1 MPEVRRCTDP
11 HILCQSPFVFISGEY
26 HGRMLRP
33 PSVSNGKPAP
43 LGRQSFS
50 QLQRLLKYARPYMT
64 GLVVAGVASLVST
77 AFNLM
82 FPQLV
87 GRLIDASFLEA
98 NLNQLN
104 RILPILLGVFAGQAV
119 FTGVQNYLIAR
130 AGESVVA
137 DLRKGL
143 YQHLLGLSSKFFE
156 NNRTGD
162 ITSRLTSDISTVQSV
177 VSTTLVQV
185 FTMPIVLL
193 GTLAIL
199 FFTNWKLSL
208 LILSVVPAVA
218 LVARMLGKQIRQ
230 MSKAFQDQVAKANAH
245 AEETLSGVR
254 VVQSFTAE
262 AFEASRYNT
271 LIGASLKVA
280 LKRGMIS
287 AVLGPIILFSLFT
300 ALALVLWYGG
310 RLVATQEISPG
321 QLLTFVLYTFNIAG
335 TVGTLTSIFAQVQ
348 SALGASSRIFEL
360 MDTQTDL
367 PDPAHPKVLAHVTG
381 TVKFEG
387 VSFGYG
393 DRGEVLHNLNLQ
405 ASSGEVVA
413 IVGPSGSGKSTLVSL
428 IPRFYD
434 VTAGQILLDGTDIRE
449 LALQDLRNQIGIVPQ
464 ETLLFSGSITD
475 NIRYGHFDASEEQVL
490 QAAQAANAHE
500 FIQRFPE
507 GYQTVVGE
515 RGVKLSGGQRQ
526 RIAIA
531 RALLKNPRLL
541 ILDEA
546 TSSLDSE
553 SETLVQEALN
563 TLMQGRTTFVIAHR
577 LSTIRNADRI
587 LVLDQG
593 RIVQEG
599 KHEELLALGGLYRDL
614 YELQFKNNPYL
625 A

>member
-1 MPEVRRCTDP
+1 M
-11 HILCQSPFVFISGEY
+11 
-26 HGRMLRP
+26 
-33 PSVSNGKPAP
+33 
-43 LGRQSFS
+43 GRQSFQ
-50 QLQRLLKYARPYMT
+50 QLRRLLAYARPYLG
-64 GLVVAGVASLVST
+64 GLVVAGIASLIST
-77 AFNLM
+77 GFNLF

-98 NLNQLN
+98 NLGQLN
-104 RILPILLGVFAGQAV
+104 RILPILLGVFAGQAI
-119 FTGVQNYLIAR
+119 FTGIQNYLVAR
-130 AGESVVA
+130 SGESVVA
-137 DLRKGL
+137 ELRKSL
-143 YQHLLGLSSKFFE
+143 YRHLLGLSSNFFE

-185 FTMPIVLL
+185 FTVPIVLV

-218 LVARMLGKQIRQ
+218 LIARYLGRQIRQ

-262 AFEASRYNT
+262 NHEAARYGD
-271 LIGASLKVA
+271 LIQDSLKVA
-280 LKRGMIS
+280 LQRARMS
-287 AVLGPIILFSLFT
+287 AVLGPMIFFSIFT

-310 RLVATQEISPG
+310 RLVAVKEISPG
-321 QLLTFVLYTFNIAG
+321 VLLTFVLYTFNIAG

-360 MDTQTDL
+360 LDTQTDL
-367 PDPAHPKVLAHVTG
+367 PEPEKPTPLPQVKG
-381 TVKFEG
+381 TVQFEEVG
-387 VSFGYG
+387 FSYG
-393 DRGEVLHNLNLQ
+393 DRGKVLENISLTAHP
-405 ASSGEVVA
+405 GEVIA
-413 IVGPSGSGKSTLVSL
+413 IVGPSGAGKSTLVSL
-428 IPRFYD
+428 VPRFYD
-434 VTAGQILLDGTDIRE
+434 VTSGKILLDGM
-449 LALQDLRNQIGIVPQ
+449 DLRDMELQNLRGHIGIVPQ
-464 ETLLFSGSITD
+464 ETLLFSGSISE
-475 NIRYGHFDASEEQVL
+475 NIQYGRL
-490 QAAQAANAHE
+490 QAGENEVLEAAKAANAHE
-500 FIQRFPE
+500 FISRFPE
-507 GYQTVVGE
+507 GYATVVGE

-553 SETLVQEALN
+553 SESLVQEALN

-577 LSTIRNADRI
+577 LSTVRSADRI
-587 LVLDQG
+587 VVLDQG
-593 RIVQEG
+593 KIVQEG
-599 KHEELLALGGLYRDL
+599 RHEDLLEQGGLYKDL
-614 YELQFKNNPYL
+614 YELQFRNNTQ